1 MPDIARAN
9 LPPGSNKLAW
19 PNVSIGSVA
28 YGSLGTSTADVN
40 GQFWLTD
47 VWVPGPKAITKI
59 GVLQGATATTD
70 NILAAIWDANG
81 ILLGNS
87 ATAGALLSGA
97 STFKELSL
105 LATVQ
110 LYGGQYF
117 VGVQGNGTAAG
128 AIRTVATATFIDV
141 LSGTLA
147 GTFGTVPATITV
159 PTTFTADV
167 GPIVYLK

>member
-1 MPDIARAN
+1 MADISRVPAPA
-9 LPPGSNKLAW
+9 SNRLAF
-19 PNVSIGSVA
+19 PNISIGSVA
-28 YGSLGTSTADVN
+28 YGSLGTNTTDIN
-40 GQFWLTD
+40 GQFWITD
-47 VWVPGPKAITKI
+47 IWVPAAKTITKI

-70 NILAAIWDANG
+70 NILAALYDANG

-87 ATAGALLSGA
+87 ATAGSLLSGA
-97 STFKELSL
+97 STFKELVL
-105 LATVQ
+105 LSSVQ
-110 LYGGQYF
+110 VYGGQYF

-128 AIRTVATATFIDV
+128 AIRTVAASTFVDV
-141 LSGTLA
+141 LSGTAA